1 MKDIFGNTKP
11 VQIETEEWWF
21 NGRIIQKNDHPML
34 SRYVS
39 WSDDENSRFVET
51 HNTKREATLFYTI
64 RLILYH
70 KQLKCTTATGKTS

>member
-11 VQIETEEWWF
+11 VHLGLEEWWF

-34 SRYVS
+34 SKYVS

-51 HNTKREATLFYTI
+51 HNTKREATLFAIQNPCANPTHFPKDY
-64 RLILYH
+64 L
-70 KQLKCTTATGKTS
+70 